1 MGKKIN
7 AMALLKKVKQIHQ
20 NNLNEALGNINSNS
34 HANKKKNRRKKKNR
48 KNQFFSEPSKS
59 KDNISNQTNFNFINI
74 NNFNNNSNQI
84 SYNNYKNEK
93 EIPLWMTNDLLNIR
107 NTMERF
113 NEELYQYVNYIIP
126 KNLSLNKR
134 ENTIEIFKKIINEN
148 QPNWKVVL
156 FGSFSQNTSTVF
168 SDLDFEIHI
177 NKNCSRRDDIKLLL
191 YIMKILKK
199 NGFSE
204 NIMLIKAKV
213 PILKATCNMTG
224 IKVDISVN
232 RDNGSRAAKEI
243 RNILDK
249 YKILKPSIIIL
260 KILLRNNYFN
270 DGATGGMNSFL
281 LFHLVYFFYII
292 YIKRKQNNILPNKNE
307 TKIYA
312 SMSEKVKNNFYIN
325 LSNKFICKEEKENKY
340 HSNYKKRN
348 NLNYRSKS
356 ILNSSS
362 LNSNRLKSNGYSWNS
377 FKFWNPSSYNSN
389 KEKKE
394 NYFNENNY
402 YKKEDCNK
410 NKIFGRFSE
419 KLEEKK
425 NNNKNDINIGDF
437 IFAFLKFYG
446 KEFDYKNLGFSLYG
460 NNFGI
465 TFFKSERNDMECGEY
480 ICVES
485 IQESKVDIG
494 KSCYHYPLIANLFKQ
509 SYSKIKFEMQK
520 NTFSILKTLGFPTI

>member
-48 KNQFFSEPSKS
+48 KNQFFSGPSKS

-177 NKNCSRRDDIKLLL
+177 NKNCSRRDDIKMLL

-199 NGFSE
+199 
-204 NIMLIKAKV
+204 M
-213 PILKATCNMTG
+213 
-224 IKVDISVN
+224 ISV
-232 RDNGSRAAKEI
+232 
-243 RNILDK
+243 
-249 YKILKPSIIIL
+249 KI
-260 KILLRNNYFN
+260 
-270 DGATGGMNSFL
+270 
-281 LFHLVYFFYII
+281 
-292 YIKRKQNNILPNKNE
+292 
-307 TKIYA
+307 
-312 SMSEKVKNNFYIN
+312 
-325 LSNKFICKEEKENKY
+325 
-340 HSNYKKRN
+340 
-348 NLNYRSKS
+348 
-356 ILNSSS
+356 
-362 LNSNRLKSNGYSWNS
+362 
-377 FKFWNPSSYNSN
+377 
-389 KEKKE
+389 
-394 NYFNENNY
+394 
-402 YKKEDCNK
+402 
-410 NKIFGRFSE
+410 
-419 KLEEKK
+419 
-425 NNNKNDINIGDF
+425 
-437 IFAFLKFYG
+437 
-446 KEFDYKNLGFSLYG
+446 
-460 NNFGI
+460 
-465 TFFKSERNDMECGEY
+465 
-480 ICVES
+480 
-485 IQESKVDIG
+485 
-494 KSCYHYPLIANLFKQ
+494 
-509 SYSKIKFEMQK
+509 
-520 NTFSILKTLGFPTI
+520 